1 MHLGFKHTTSHFSRT
16 FHDHE
21 NIMTTDGCTINRL
34 FPTIREIIFWSTK
47 IHPKIHST
55 KETTSVMQL
64 KEFGRWSREKTSP
77 KQFYPCTARRVKP
90 WNPWIVC
97 MFWGNQLKR
106 KAVVDLFRGYI
117 HSIRVFWGSFDEFFI
132 SQTQLIL
139 LFPCEAYRLGVRYAA
154 ACGVLSMRNVACHP
168 RPIVTWLAG
177 SFGILLPCSSPL
189 SVLSSIFILPLAA
202 LFVVSFRWS
211 DAYRSLV
218 N

>member
-1 MHLGFKHTTSHFSRT
+1 MISR
-16 FHDHE
+16 E
-21 NIMTTDGCTINRL
+21 NISQTVLSVYRAKG
-34 FPTIREIIFWSTK
+34 
-47 IHPKIHST
+47 
-55 KETTSVMQL
+55 ETMESVNSMYVLRQ
-64 KEFGRWSREKTSP
+64 S
-77 KQFYPCTARRVKP
+77 
-90 WNPWIVC
+90 
-97 MFWGNQLKR
+97 KR

-117 HSIRVFWGSFDEFFI
+117 HSIRVFWDSFDEFFI
-132 SQTQLIL
+132 SQTQLTL

-189 SVLSSIFILPLAA
+189 SVLSSIFILPLAV